1 MAEVLRNPDKLVKSR
16 KELSQTVGK
25 YVTVV
30 KETLRLHPPGP
41 LLVPH
46 KCDEMVSISSFNVP
60 KNAQILVNVWAMG
73 RDPTIWENP
82 TIFMPERFLKCEVD
96 FKGHDFELIPYG
108 AGKRICPGL
117 PLAHR
122 TMHLIVASLVHNF
135 EWKLA
140 DGLMPEH
147 ISMKDQFGLTL
158 KKVLEG
164 EAWALW
170 SSLNF
175 ASDLCL
181 WEVYF
186 ESHCRVM
193 VDKCHISKEDSSE
206 AGVLMSE
213 CRTMLSNN
221 QSFHLD
227 FDLLVGG
234 IDTTSN
240 TVEWMM
246 AELLRNPGK
255 IDKRKEL
262 SQAIG
267 KDVTIEESHILKLP
281 FLRAVVKET
290 LRLHPPGP
298 FLVPHK
304 CDEMVTIYGFKVPK
318 NAQVLVNVWA
328 MGRDPREN
336 PEVFKPERFL
346 EREIDFKGHD
356 FEFIPCGTG
365 NRIAISSQNNAFNGG
380 IPCS

>member
-140 DGLMPEH
+140 DGLVPEH

-158 KKVLEG
+158 KK
-164 EAWALW
+164 
-170 SSLNF
+170 
-175 ASDLCL
+175 
-181 WEVYF
+181 
-186 ESHCRVM
+186 
-193 VDKCHISKEDSSE
+193 
-206 AGVLMSE
+206 
-213 CRTMLSNN
+213 
-221 QSFHLD
+221 
-227 FDLLVGG
+227 DLLVGG

-356 FEFIPCGTG
+356 FEFIPFGTG